1 MAVDQK
7 PRTVREAVGVFKGAD
22 TLQVAIDEL
31 LVEVSLPLSRRN
43 KINRRPDVVA
53 RSLSRCAA

>member
-31 LVEVSLPLSRRN
+31 LESGSIAPS
-43 KINRRPDVVA
+43 
-53 RSLSRCAA
+53 